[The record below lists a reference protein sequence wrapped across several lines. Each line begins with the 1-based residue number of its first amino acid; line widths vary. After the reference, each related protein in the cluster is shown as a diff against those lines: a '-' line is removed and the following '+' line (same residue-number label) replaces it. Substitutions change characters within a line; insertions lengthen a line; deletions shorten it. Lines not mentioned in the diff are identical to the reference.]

1 LTKLQDKYASKGFT
15 VMAVNGYDEPKDEV
29 EGFMTKNKL
38 THPVLLLGGKVALDV
53 YGVEGFPTAFWID
66 HQGRIVGREV
76 GFEPGHV
83 PAMEKRI
90 ERLLAA
96 SARSKR

>member
-1 LTKLQDKYASKGFT
+1 
-15 VMAVNGYDEPKDEV
+15 MAQFIAD
-29 EGFMTKNKL
+29 NKL

-66 HQGRIVGREV
+66 HRGRIVGREV
-76 GFEPGHV
+76 GFEASHV

-90 ERLLAA
+90 ERLLAE
-96 SARSKR
+96 RSKG